1 MQNNH
6 DLRSISPSIILN
18 TDKIQHDQ
26 KILTPMS
33 TDGVWTPETN
43 EILKPVINVN
53 TSKKKP
59 LIKVNDHQNKKGVDE
74 YEQTQIYP
82 L

>member
-1 MQNNH
+1 
-6 DLRSISPSIILN
+6 
-18 TDKIQHDQ
+18 
-26 KILTPMS
+26 MS

-43 EILKPVINVN
+43 EILKPVISVN

-59 LIKVNDHQNKKGVDE
+59 LIKVNDHQNKKGADE

>member
-1 MQNNH
+1 M
-6 DLRSISPSIILN
+6 SPI
-18 TDKIQHDQ
+18 
-26 KILTPMS
+26 S

-43 EILKPVINVN
+43 EILKPVINVL

-59 LIKVNDHQNKKGVDE
+59 LIKVNDHQNKKLRDE
-74 YEQTQIYP
+74 YDYTQIYP

>member
-6 DLRSISPSIILN
+6 DLWSISPSIILN
-18 TDKIQHDQ
+18 TEKIIQEL

-43 EILKPVINVN
+43 EILKPVINVK
-53 TSKKKP
+53 TSKKMP
-59 LIKVNDHQNKKGVDE
+59 QIKVND
-74 YEQTQIYP
+74 
-82 L
+82 